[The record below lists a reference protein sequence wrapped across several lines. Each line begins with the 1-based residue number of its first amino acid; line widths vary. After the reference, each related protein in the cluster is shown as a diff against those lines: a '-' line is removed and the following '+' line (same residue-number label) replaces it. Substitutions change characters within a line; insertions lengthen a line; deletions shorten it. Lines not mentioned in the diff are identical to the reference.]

1 MKADPQLEAVRQAA
15 KERFLAQ
22 KAPPTGLP
30 ASLAHL
36 RPEQLDQP
44 IASLLADDY
53 RPAKRAKVEAGG
65 ACSASRNGLREI
77 GSMT

>member
-1 MKADPQLEAVRQAA
+1 MDPQLAAVRQAA
-15 KERFLAQ
+15 KERFLSQ
-22 KAPPTGLP
+22 KPPASGLP

-53 RPAKRAKVEAGG
+53 RPVKRAKVEAG
-65 ACSASRNGLREI
+65 AGLEAL
-77 GSMT
+77 GMTSNR